1 MQGRIN
7 SLKIP
12 STELSAWFCLPV
24 NALLV
29 FPIAVLACVN
39 ALWSNAQDVADKVVV
54 RAVVERK
61 VDSARRIV
69 GDVVPLRK
77 STIGSAVAGRV
88 VEFLIDQ
95 GVAVKEGQPLAQ
107 LRTET
112 LGIELA
118 AAQAELLVYQQ
129 RLAELKNGAL
139 PEDIAEARAKLLG
152 AEAVMK
158 NTAARVK
165 RITSLRE
172 TSAVSEDEYGDKV
185 ERAEAARQLFLAA
198 EAALKRVENGPRPE
212 QIAQAEA
219 QVQLQQQQIKLIE
232 DRIAKHTITAPFDGY
247 VSAEHTEV
255 GAWIQQGDPVAE
267 VIQLNAVDVRAPVP
281 AEQALRLSLGQPI
294 RIEFPERNGEIFV
307 GRLKRVVPAAD
318 PRTRTFPL
326 YIRLDNPIDNG
337 APRLMAGMLARV
349 NLPTGEKRSLSL
361 VPKDAI
367 VLDGRRQVVL
377 VVEGASKAGDSGVVR
392 SAAVE
397 LGVADGELIQ
407 VSGSLQAGDLVVVLG
422 NERLDHGSPVKIA
435 QVQVDASA
443 SSAAEAQPKAPSA
456 PAGR

>member
-1 MQGRIN
+1 MQGRIT

-88 VEFLIDQ
+88 VEFLIDH

-267 VIQLNAVDVRAPVP
+267 VPD
-281 AEQALRLSLGQPI
+281 RL
-294 RIEFPERNGEIFV
+294 
-307 GRLKRVVPAAD
+307 
-318 PRTRTFPL
+318 
-326 YIRLDNPIDNG
+326 
-337 APRLMAGMLARV
+337 
-349 NLPTGEKRSLSL
+349 
-361 VPKDAI
+361 
-367 VLDGRRQVVL
+367 
-377 VVEGASKAGDSGVVR
+377 
-392 SAAVE
+392 
-397 LGVADGELIQ
+397 
-407 VSGSLQAGDLVVVLG
+407 
-422 NERLDHGSPVKIA
+422 
-435 QVQVDASA
+435 
-443 SSAAEAQPKAPSA
+443 
-456 PAGR
+456 